1 MEGLFEL
8 TAAADGSIVGK
19 YRLMTRKS
27 ETAPPQSSRHFQG
40 NKMVQS
46 DPDQKS
52 KVSMD
57 TEFGRTVVEQR
68 LATQEEVNDCLAAR
82 TVQSTGAGDSDLEA
96 IMVERGVVTASQI
109 TRVKKV
115 IEASRDQQIP
125 GYQIISKL
133 GAGAMAT
140 VFKARQL
147 SLDRVVAVKVLPK
160 RLSENAEYVERFYRE
175 GKAAAKLNHA
185 NIVQAI
191 DVGEASGYHYFV
203 MEYVEG
209 ETLHEMLGRQKTF
222 AEADA
227 LRYIIQIARALEH
240 AHHQGLIHRDVKL
253 KNIMITPAGE
263 AKLADMG
270 LARAASD
277 SQAAEAEAGRA
288 YGTPYY
294 ISPEQIRGEIDID
307 FRADIYSLG
316 ATLYHLVT
324 GRVPFDGDTP
334 AAVMHKHLKEPL
346 VPPDHINTS
355 LSAGLGEVVEVMMA
369 KDRRHRYGSTTD
381 LLVDL
386 EAIAAGKPPLQ
397 ARKQIDSGLLSGLA
411 GGAAADADDQAV
423 RPQESATNLMMIV
436 IVLAGAL
443 AVSLIVN
450 VIQAL

>member
-1 MEGLFEL
+1 MSEASASQEPN
-8 TAAADGSIVGK
+8 GK
-19 YRLMTRKS
+19 S
-27 ETAPPQSSRHFQG
+27 
-40 NKMVQS
+40 
-46 DPDQKS
+46 
-52 KVSMD
+52 SMD
-57 TEFGRTVVEQR
+57 TELGRLVVEQR
-68 LATQEEVNDCLAAR
+68 LATQDEVSNCLSLR
-82 TVQSTGAGDSDLEA
+82 QGDGGEDLAA
-96 IMVERGVVTASQI
+96 IMVARGVVTASQI
-109 TRVKKV
+109 DRAKRT
-115 IEASRDQQIP
+115 IEASRNQQIP

-147 SLDRVVAVKVLPK
+147 SLDRVVAIKVLPK
-160 RLSENAEYVERFYRE
+160 RLSENAEYVERFYKE

-209 ETLHEMLGRQKTF
+209 DTLHEMLAERKVL

-227 LRYIIQIARALEH
+227 LGYIVQIARALEH

-253 KNIMITPAGE
+253 KNIMITPSGE

-270 LARAASD
+270 LAREASD
-277 SQAAEAEAGRA
+277 AAAAEAEAGRA

-294 ISPEQIRGEIDID
+294 ISPEQIRGEVDID

-324 GRVPFDGDTP
+324 GRVPFDGETP
-334 AAVMHKHLKEPL
+334 AAVMHKHLKEQL
-346 VPPDHINTS
+346 TPPDHINTS
-355 LSAGLGEVVEVMMA
+355 LSAGIGEVVEVMMA

-386 EAIAAGKPPLQ
+386 ESIAAGRPPLQ
-397 ARKQIDSGLLSGLA
+397 ARKQIDAGLLSGLA
-411 GGAAADADDQAV
+411 AGGAAEDTEGSQAAQAN
-423 RPQESATNLMMIV
+423 PNMMMLVIALAAALAISV
-436 IVLAGAL
+436 IVNL
-443 AVSLIVN
+443 
-450 VIQAL
+450 IQAM